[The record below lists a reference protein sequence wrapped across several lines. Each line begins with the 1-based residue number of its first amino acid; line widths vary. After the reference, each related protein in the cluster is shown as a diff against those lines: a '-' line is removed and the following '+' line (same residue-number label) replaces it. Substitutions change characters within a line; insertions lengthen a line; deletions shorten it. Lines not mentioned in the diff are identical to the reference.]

1 MPSTKIVILRMRELI
16 YTGVFALIAIIL
28 LVLMFFMFWG
38 NDSKEEKQ
46 EAGVSGVNYQAGI
59 YTKELAF
66 GESTVSL
73 QVSLDTDHIKS
84 VEIVPLDESV
94 TTMYPLMEPA
104 VETISKQLAAGV
116 TPDNIELTEESQ
128 YTQEM
133 ILNAVEE
140 ILAENTKGSAKNK
153 GGA

>member
-1 MPSTKIVILRMRELI
+1 MPATKIVILRMRELI
-16 YTGVFALIAIIL
+16 YTGVFVAIGILL

-38 NDSKEEKQ
+38 KDSKGEKQ
-46 EAGVSGVNYQAGI
+46 KTGENKVSYQAGV

-73 QVSLDTDHIKS
+73 QVSLDTDHVKS

-116 TPDNIELTEESQ
+116 ATENIELTEESQ

-133 ILNAVEE
+133 ILHAVEE
-140 ILAENTKGSAKNK
+140 ILAENTKGKAGNK

>member
-1 MPSTKIVILRMRELI
+1 MPGTKIVILRMRELI

-38 NDSKEEKQ
+38 KDSKEKKQ
-46 EAGVSGVNYQAGI
+46 DVGENKVNYQAGI

-73 QVSLDTDHIKS
+73 QVSLDTDHVKS

-104 VETISKQLAAGV
+104 VETISEQLAAGV
-116 TPDNIELTEESQ
+116 TTEEIELTEESK

-133 ILNAVEE
+133 ILNAVDE
-140 ILAENTKGSAKNK
+140 ILKENTKGSTKNK
-153 GGA
+153 EGA